1 MVELITEILIYL
13 GLAALIGLVMG
24 YLIWGWGSAAR
35 TSSARADGVAAALA
49 STEREARLRERL
61 VACEQE
67 NAQLTQEVARLT
79 GALQQDGPETA
90 TPDVAVHASEDA
102 PDAAPVAPRGLLDT
116 RPEAVDDLKQ
126 IKGVGAVMEGVL
138 NDKGIY
144 LYRQLANLSERE
156 ADWVNEA
163 IEAFPG
169 RIHRD
174 RWIQQAKQLHRE
186 KYPDSNAES
195 EAADL
200 S

>member
-35 TSSARADGVAAALA
+35 TSSSRVDGAAAALA
-49 STEREARLRERL
+49 AAEREARLRERL
-61 VACEQE
+61 ATCEQE

-79 GALQQDGPETA
+79 GELPQGGSEAATA
-90 TPDVAVHASEDA
+90 DLATHASEDGS
-102 PDAAPVAPRGLLDT
+102 DAALVAPRDLLDT
-116 RPEAVDDLKQ
+116 PPETVDDLKQ

-144 LYRQLANLSERE
+144 LYSQLANLTEHE
-156 ADWVNEA
+156 ADWVNDA

-186 KYPDSNAES
+186 KYQGANTES
-195 EAADL
+195 EEPEL